1 MTEQEFDKKVM
12 NGLIELYKDLDKEI
26 NSLEENVVMEHCPGL
41 ISRREKL
48 EDYITNYAQHYFPG
62 LAYAERMEIS
72 EIEEYTSKT
81 K

>member
-1 MTEQEFDKKVM
+1 MTEQEFDKKMM
-12 NGLIELYKDLDKEI
+12 NTLIQLYKEVDNEI
-26 NSLEENVVMEHCPGL
+26 SSLGENIVMEHSPGL
-41 ISRREKL
+41 INRREKL

-72 EIEEYTSKT
+72 EIEEYTVKT